1 MKDRVRNA
9 LLVPAAFLLALVAAW
24 APPQHS
30 KAARVVA
37 GHATPTPSAAD
48 WKEIDRLVE
57 QQKLAEA
64 SAKADAILQRAIRAK
79 NEDEWTRA
87 LVRCVQLRSGLH
99 GYETAVRFLKEQP
112 WPTWSKGHEMT
123 PHALARLLASFDVLS
138 SQHWVAGRKVRGY
151 RRVTFDDLF
160 PRYLPV
166 KASTRENSNND
177 GGESTN
183 SDRYEPE
190 SPTASPSGENPMD
203 AGNSPVSSVWNPL
216 RAPTAQPHAFHA
228 EPPTKGGR
236 NGQPVTDHPSDH
248 DHQEPHHTNEG
259 E

>member
-87 LVRCVQLRSGLH
+87 LVRCVRTVQ
-99 GYETAVRFLKEQP
+99 AP
-112 WPTWSKGHEMT
+112 
-123 PHALARLLASFDVLS
+123 LLTNRRHLSTTDVAEC
-138 SQHWVAGRKVRGY
+138 AGGII
-151 RRVTFDDLF
+151 
-160 PRYLPV
+160 
-166 KASTRENSNND
+166 
-177 GGESTN
+177 
-183 SDRYEPE
+183 
-190 SPTASPSGENPMD
+190 
-203 AGNSPVSSVWNPL
+203 
-216 RAPTAQPHAFHA
+216 
-228 EPPTKGGR
+228 
-236 NGQPVTDHPSDH
+236 
-248 DHQEPHHTNEG
+248 EG
-259 E
+259 ATGFTG